1 MRAQRLNEI
10 IRHLRRAR
18 APLTA
23 DALALRFE
31 VTPRTIYRDV
41 ASLIATGVPI
51 RGEAGIGY
59 VLGEGYDL
67 PPLMFDARELEA
79 LMLGARMVAA
89 RADEATAKDAEAAIA
104 KIVEVLPKERRALL
118 LDAPL
123 FAPNYRPKV
132 QDSVDLVPLRDALR
146 EQKKLVLQYRDVNGS
161 ETERTVWPV
170 SLGYFDGSRALVA
183 WCELRSDFR
192 LFRTDRMD
200 SLTVLGEPLPKPRRA
215 LLQAFREQEAQRAAE
230 YERERGCDG
239 EAKR

>member
-230 YERERGCDG
+230 YERERGCDR